1 MGKGGGAPEHSID
14 LETVYGVQIN
24 AWGGFDLRHML
35 ATLEEVGNG
44 TFQPREES
52 LFARAANKLLAPK
65 DLPKGKGKGKKGT
78 KAKKQQ
84 VDWSKKTVKELK
96 QELAQRG
103 LPTTG
108 VKSKLVAALESFIEA
123 GLDEL
128 PPGVAAR
135 AQEKAMPKVSL
146 LLPEGGQPDEDEM
159 DESMMGYKTDRM
171 EAVEKAFPKAAKAIG
186 CPEIALEI
194 KTGSPDIDFGAPPF
208 DKWETDPVSFW
219 LVAKPLSTKHSSSN
233 SFNSGWGVASTM
245 IKFPT
250 AAEEDELEEKIL
262 KVLDTFGLE
271 MASDIGLHMV
281 SEASDFGFM

>member
-1 MGKGGGAPEHSID
+1 MGKGGGVPEHSID
-14 LETVYGVQIN
+14 LETLYGVQIN

-44 TFQPREES
+44 TFKPEES
-52 LFARAANKLLAPK
+52 LFARAANTLLAPK
-65 DLPKGKGKGKKGT
+65 GKAKGKKGT

-103 LPTTG
+103 LPTMG
-108 VKSKLVAALESFIEA
+108 VKSKLVEALESFIEA

-135 AQEKAMPKVSL
+135 AKEKVMPKVSL
-146 LLPEGGQPDEDEM
+146 LLPEGGEPDDDEM
-159 DESMMGYKTDRM
+159 YESMMGYKTDDM

-186 CPEIALEI
+186 CPGIALEI
-194 KTGSPDIDFGAPPF
+194 KTGSPDIEGHMGDPPF
-208 DKWETDPVSFW
+208 HKWETDPVSFW
-219 LVAKPLSTKHSSSN
+219 LVAKPLSTKHKD
-233 SFNSGWGVASTM
+233 SGWGVASTM

-250 AAEEDELEEKIL
+250 AAEEEELEEKII

-271 MASDIGLHMV
+271 MVSDITLHIV
-281 SEASDFGFM
+281 SEASDFGWG